1 MTLDHAIDIVYDE
14 AARQGEPLTRDVAE
28 RIVHK
33 LFNLTALD
41 VTLTPGDVA
50 KLYRDRYEGEPPS
63 WIDT

>member
-14 AARQGEPLTRDVAE
+14 ATRQGEPLTRDVAE

-41 VTLTPGDVA
+41 ITLNAGDVA
-50 KLYRDRYEGEPPS
+50 KLFRDRYEGEPPCS
-63 WIDT
+63 DG